1 MEMNLKM
8 YLQHHYGSLTAC
20 AEAIEVSRST
30 LHNYVTKDPEGVLRH
45 TSRLMKN
52 ENIKPQDLIKAV
64 LTTQNQYEKMG
75 TPVGKINP

>member
-1 MEMNLKM
+1 MNYNLREMEMNLKM

-64 LTTQNQYEKMG
+64 LTTQNQY
-75 TPVGKINP
+75 V

>member
-1 MEMNLKM
+1 LNYNLREMEMNLKM

-20 AEAIEVSRST
+20 AEAIEVSRGT

-52 ENIKPQDLIKAV
+52 ENIKPQELVQAV
-64 LTTQNQYEKMG
+64 ETSKTQ
-75 TPVGKINP
+75 I

>member
-1 MEMNLKM
+1 M

-20 AEAIEVSRST
+20 AEAIEVSRQT

-52 ENIKPQDLIKAV
+52 ENIRPQDLIRAV
-64 LTTQNQYEKMG
+64 FTTQKNND
-75 TPVGKINP
+75 TTRNNRHTTA

>member
-1 MEMNLKM
+1 MNYNSREMEMNLKM

-45 TSRLMKN
+45 TSRLMQKHGI
-52 ENIKPQDLIKAV
+52 EPHHLIKAV
-64 LTTQNQYEKMG
+64 LTTQQQLD
-75 TPVGKINP
+75 V

>member
-52 ENIKPQDLIKAV
+52 EKIKPQDLIKAV
-64 LTTQNQYEKMG
+64 LTTQNQY
-75 TPVGKINP
+75 V

>member
-20 AEAIEVSRST
+20 AEAIEVSRGT

-45 TSRLMKN
+45 TSRLMK
-52 ENIKPQDLIKAV
+52 
-64 LTTQNQYEKMG
+64 TQNQH
-75 TPVGKINP
+75 V

>member
-1 MEMNLKM
+1 MTLKM

-20 AEAIEVSRST
+20 AEAIEVSRGT

-52 ENIKPQDLIKAV
+52 EAIKPQDLVKAV
-64 LTTQNQYEKMG
+64 MNTQKQ
-75 TPVGKINP
+75 TA

>member
-1 MEMNLKM
+1 MNYNLREMEMNLKM

-45 TSRLMKN
+45 TSRLMQKHGI
-52 ENIKPQDLIKAV
+52 EPHHLIQAV
-64 LTTQNQYEKMG
+64 LTTQQQLD
-75 TPVGKINP
+75 V

>member
-1 MEMNLKM
+1 MEMTLKM

-20 AEAIEVSRST
+20 AEAIEVTRQT

-52 ENIKPQDLIKAV
+52 ENITPQDLIRAV
-64 LTTQNQYEKMG
+64 MNTQNQSA
-75 TPVGKINP
+75 

>member
-1 MEMNLKM
+1 MNYNLTEMEMNLKM

-45 TSRLMKN
+45 TSRLVKHHSV
-52 ENIKPQDLIKAV
+52 EPQELIQAV
-64 LTTQNQYEKMG
+64 FTTQAQLK
-75 TPVGKINP
+75 

>member
-75 TPVGKINP
+75 TPMGKVNP

>member
-1 MEMNLKM
+1 LNYNLREMEMNLKM

-64 LTTQNQYEKMG
+64 LTTQNQY
-75 TPVGKINP
+75 V

>member
-1 MEMNLKM
+1 MTLKM

-20 AEAIEVSRST
+20 AEAIEVTRQT

-52 ENIKPQDLIKAV
+52 ENITPQELIRAV
-64 LTTQNQYEKMG
+64 MNTQNQHES
-75 TPVGKINP
+75 I

>member
-1 MEMNLKM
+1 MEMTLKM

-20 AEAIEVSRST
+20 AEAIEVTRQT

-52 ENIKPQDLIKAV
+52 ENITPQELIRAV
-64 LTTQNQYEKMG
+64 MNTQNQHES
-75 TPVGKINP
+75 I

>member
-1 MEMNLKM
+1 MNYTLREMEMNLKM

-45 TSRLMKN
+45 TSRLVKHHGV
-52 ENIKPQDLIKAV
+52 EPQELIQAV
-64 LTTQNQYEKMG
+64 FTTQAQLK
-75 TPVGKINP
+75 

>member
-75 TPVGKINP
+75 TPVGKVNP

>member
-20 AEAIEVSRST
+20 AEAIEVSRVT

-45 TSRLMKN
+45 TSKLVSN
-52 ENIKPQDLIKAV
+52 EGVKPQELIQAV
-64 LTTQNQYEKMG
+64 FTTQAQLK
-75 TPVGKINP
+75 

>member
-1 MEMNLKM
+1 MNLKM

-20 AEAIEVSRST
+20 AEAIEVSRGT

-64 LTTQNQYEKMG
+64 LTTQNQHEKMG
-75 TPVGKINP
+75 TVLGKVNP

>member
-1 MEMNLKM
+1 MNHNLREMEMNLKM

-45 TSRLMKN
+45 TSRLMKQQGI
-52 ENIKPQDLIKAV
+52 EPQELIQAV
-64 LTTQNQYEKMG
+64 FTTQSQLK
-75 TPVGKINP
+75 

>member
-1 MEMNLKM
+1 MNLKM

-75 TPVGKINP
+75 TSVGKVNP

>member
-1 MEMNLKM
+1 MNYNLREMEMNLKM

-52 ENIKPQDLIKAV
+52 QNIKPQDLIKAV
-64 LTTQNQYEKMG
+64 LTTQNQF
-75 TPVGKINP
+75 

>member
-1 MEMNLKM
+1 MEMTLKM

-20 AEAIEVSRST
+20 AEAIEVTRQT

-52 ENIKPQDLIKAV
+52 ENITPQELIRAV
-64 LTTQNQYEKMG
+64 MNTQNQH
-75 TPVGKINP
+75 V